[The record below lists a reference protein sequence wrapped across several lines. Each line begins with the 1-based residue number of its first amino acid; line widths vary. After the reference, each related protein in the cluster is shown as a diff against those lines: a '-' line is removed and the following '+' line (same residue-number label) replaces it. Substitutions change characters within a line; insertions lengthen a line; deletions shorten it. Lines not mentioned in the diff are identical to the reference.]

1 MRDIN
6 SLYGG
11 HMDYLKIYNNLVKTR
26 KNISED
32 TKYCE
37 IHHILPRC
45 LGGTDDKD
53 NLVKLT
59 YREHYIAHWLLTKI
73 YPNEH
78 KIYYAFLCMLRD
90 PHGNRKLTSRMVHNI
105 KKNYTEFKKWHA
117 KIDNPGR
124 SEKSRKVASV
134 RMLSDDNPM
143 KKFPE
148 KNPFL
153 NNSFVKGRSWYNN
166 GVDNLYLYPHETIPE
181 GYIKG
186 MKPYDRKRKSVVS
199 NHS

>member
-1 MRDIN
+1 
-6 SLYGG
+6 
-11 HMDYLKIYNNLVKTR
+11 
-26 KNISED
+26 
-32 TKYCE
+32 
-37 IHHILPRC
+37 
-45 LGGTDDKD
+45 
-53 NLVKLT
+53 
-59 YREHYIAHWLLTKI
+59 
-73 YPNEH
+73 
-78 KIYYAFLCMLRD
+78 MLRD

-186 MKPYDRKRKSVVS
+186 MKPYDRKRKNVVS